1 MLKIENLYAKRFTL
15 IELLV
20 VIAII
25 AILAGMLVPSL
36 GKARSAALTTSCVS
50 NCRQIGLKCTMYT
63 GDYDGYLPSQPEN
76 AEHRQSFP
84 YLVVR
89 SHKSTYLGLLEEAGN
104 VPKEKYAD
112 FSRKLLYLN
121 CSASVTTGNQ
131 ISNDRKNG
139 IHFVSG
145 NARAGTTDFGS
156 LASSYTYVNPYYDP
170 GSTWGNNIKSAYRT
184 GVFANIR
191 NTGRLNDVA
200 SYKGVLSGCWYD
212 AGQAFTTDNGHGRG
226 GMTKIIPMVKSDGSA
241 KALSISLDEV
251 VKYGTGASIN
261 VTTGAWGAVVAFT
274 YLGAT
279 KD

>member
-1 MLKIENLYAKRFTL
+1 MNKKRFTL

-36 GKARSAALTTSCVS
+36 GKARSAAMTTSCVS
-50 NCRQIGLKCTMYT
+50 NCRQIGLKCTMYS

-89 SHKSTYLGLLEEAGN
+89 SHKPIYLGLLEGSEN
-104 VPKEKYAD
+104 VPKEKYAE

-131 ISNDRKNG
+131 ISNDYKNG

-145 NARAGTTDFGS
+145 NARAGATDFGS

-184 GVFANIR
+184 GVFSNIR

-212 AGQAFTTDNGHGRG
+212 AGKAFTTDNGHGRG
-226 GMTKIIPMVKSDGSA
+226 GMTKVIPMVKSDGSA

-251 VKYGTGASIN
+251 VKYGAGPNIN
-261 VTTGAWGAVVAFT
+261 TTTGAWGALVAFT